1 MRNFLLFSFTF
12 IFSLLCQAQQLEIN
26 TDEKI
31 AFTPSDSEKNFPITL
46 SSSRVEEP
54 VRIGVE
60 IESHS
65 MDFDEDMKI
74 CYNGRCIS
82 VFEKF
87 PESFLV
93 IKNSTDFL
101 KVTGKYIPGNGEKG
115 LSDIT
120 LRFFNLNSP
129 NTYVEKTITFNNSN
143 NPDVLYADS
152 KLSVGNI
159 YPNPVTNFG
168 YLKFNIK
175 AQNIKAKVLLQN
187 VLGSTIEEIPLSPYE
202 NTLKI
207 STEGLNP
214 GVYFYTLVI
223 DDQNTATKK
232 FIIQ

>member
-1 MRNFLLFSFTF
+1 MRIFFLSTF
-12 IFSLLCQAQQLEIN
+12 IFFTLLCNAQQLEIN
-26 TDEKI
+26 TEEKI
-31 AFTPSDSEKNFPITL
+31 AFTASDSEKSFPITITA
-46 SSSRVEEP
+46 SKFNKP
-54 VRIGVE
+54 IQIGVE

-65 MDFDEDMKI
+65 MDFDEDLKI

-82 VFEKF
+82 VFEKI
-87 PESFLV
+87 PASFLE
-93 IKNSTDFL
+93 IKNPSDLL

-120 LRFFNLNSP
+120 LRFFNVNSP
-129 NTYVEKTITFNNSN
+129 NVYVEKTMTFNNSN

-159 YPNPVTNFG
+159 YPNPVVNFG
-168 YLKFNIK
+168 YLKYNLK

-202 NTLKI
+202 NTLKLA
-207 STEGLNP
+207 TEGLNP

-223 DDQNTATKK
+223 DDQNIATKK